1 MHVSG
6 EEVEGKSECVCV
18 EREGGW
24 GGGWSKLGVM
34 MEFKVEVIPR

>member
-6 EEVEGKSECVCV
+6 EKVEGKSECVC
-18 EREGGW
+18 RKGGGW